1 VHHICQGAWEDR
13 EGHDNVVARYC
24 RRHHPNYSGVEEMQD
39 VVARARVLNVES
51 QVTTENFGGGDLCS
65 RGEESVTP
73 TTLHSEDIGG
83 GAKNDDALEAVVL
96 DERFF
101 SGDDG
106 GIADDAVDEYADE
119 YAITDYTAGQFSIHD
134 RISHFMGAVPISLQ
148 NRVAVEAAYM
158 VEAVT
163 QVRSMR
169 SMRKTEIA
177 PLVHDKYKSFIR
189 MIPLQHFADA
199 TVRVKMV
206 EKYFRAKSNSADGF
220 YTKACDVMKC
230 VRALATVI
238 KGVGSPLHQIPSGK
252 SLMDM
257 KMEFILK
264 KHAAATGVVYVPSN
278 NTEDQYAEVPEGWW
292 LQHPSTYF
300 LLAVLVHRCNPDITG
315 DPTELAP
322 GQTREVIRA
331 GTREDLFARREREKA
346 TEHVGGDRQRVEMSM
361 MTSKAQLM
369 AQTVDSGAIDQ
380 VKEQLSLLAQFKE
393 SFVRVQDRLTG
404 GKGEDDYDQTAHDLL
419 SELPFMKKRRLGQN
433 ADDTLSTSTVG
444 HKSN

>member
-1 VHHICQGAWEDR
+1 VHHICQGAWENR
-13 EGHDNVVARYC
+13 EGYDNVVARYC
-24 RRHHPNYSGVEEMQD
+24 YRHHPNYSGVEKMQE
-39 VVARARVLNVES
+39 VVARARVLHVES
-51 QVTTENFGGGDLCS
+51 QVTTENVGGGDFCS
-65 RGEESVTP
+65 RGEESNTP
-73 TTLHSEDIGG
+73 ATLQSDEIGG
-83 GAKNDDALEAVVL
+83 GKNDALEAVLL

-106 GIADDAVDEYADE
+106 GIADDAIDE

-158 VEAVT
+158 VEALT
-163 QVRSMR
+163 NVRSMR

-189 MIPLQHFADA
+189 MIPLQRFADA

-264 KHAAATGVVYVPSN
+264 KYAAATGAVYVLSN

-292 LQHPSTYF
+292 LLHPSTNL

-322 GQTREVIRA
+322 GPTREVIRA

-346 TEHVGGDRQRVEMSM
+346 AEHVGGDRQRVEMSM

-380 VKEQLSLLAQFKE
+380 VKEQLSLLAQFKD

-419 SELPFMKKRRLGQN
+419 SELPFMKKRRLDQN
-433 ADDTLSTSTVG
+433 ADDTLSTSTLG
-444 HKSN
+444 HKTN